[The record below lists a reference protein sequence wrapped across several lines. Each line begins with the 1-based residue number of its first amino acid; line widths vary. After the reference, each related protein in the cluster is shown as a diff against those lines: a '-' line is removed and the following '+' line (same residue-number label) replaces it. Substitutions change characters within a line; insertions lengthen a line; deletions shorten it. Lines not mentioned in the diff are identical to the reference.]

1 MLPHRRSTSRG
12 CGPLEVDR
20 YKPVRGSVTYSYGL
34 WQRNPHRSP
43 SCESDAWPFCADPV
57 LFEARRAVG
66 QAVRTTFDFLPSD
79 AVASGVLKYI
89 VIAKAIE
96 GKLHDTDTA
105 AQKRFGN
112 NPTPDRRDLP
122 PMERQVVNITNE
134 LLAAFPYDSPD
145 GIR

>member
-43 SCESDAWPFCADPV
+43 ACESDAWPFCADPV

-96 GKLHDTDTA
+96 ESCTI
-105 AQKRFGN
+105 
-112 NPTPDRRDLP
+112 PTLPLRRDS
-122 PMERQVVNITNE
+122 EI
-134 LLAAFPYDSPD
+134 
-145 GIR
+145 IRPRIGGTSRRWSAKW